1 MFVDFNI
8 INQLG
13 SPSINSNTLA
23 NRPAAGQ
30 RGRLFVSTDTFE
42 LYRDN
47 GTGWDLIGG
56 PGSST
61 VVGTGAA
68 GQVAYWTGTNTIAGN
83 NNLFWDAA
91 NERLGV
97 GTTTPES
104 KVDIAGN
111 NTLLHLKG
119 GSNAYMMYHAN
130 GVNEYKVGY
139 TGGAMGFRRW
149 SIYDESGT
157 KEVITIDKISR
168 RVGVNYQYANAL
180 DIPDTT
186 FGVAGSFKATATIQ
200 GDLSITAKLTTSSSI
215 PSGYAGFYASSG
227 TNSINFVNGTS
238 GDAFWFLFPTGTS
251 QLTIPNNSGTIALL
265 SDIPSLAGY
274 VPTTRTITINGTSQ
288 DLSANRTYSV
298 GTVTSVGTSG
308 PITGGTITG
317 SGTIGITQSSSLA
330 DGYLSSTD
338 WTTFNNKQS
347 AITLTT
353 TGSSGASTLVG
364 ATLNIPNYTLAGLGG
379 VPTSRSITIN
389 GTSQDLSADRSY
401 SVGTVTSIT
410 ASSPLTGGT
419 ITGSGTIGIQQA
431 TTFLSGFLSS
441 TDWNTFNNKQNA
453 ITLTTTGS
461 SGAATFVSGTLN
473 IPNYTLA
480 GLGGVP
486 TSRTITINGTSQ
498 DLSANR
504 SYSVGTVTS
513 VATSGPLTGGTITGS
528 GTIGITQSSS
538 LADGYLSSTDWNT
551 FNGKLSGTVSPN
563 RFAVG
568 TFPVGVVSG
577 NISQNSISGAVI
589 INNTVGTLQDLRSNT
604 YQSDDVFYGFPTG
617 SNVGAGKIKF
627 SQVQFV
633 GGSPVLYVNIDG
645 TSYGINL
652 F

>member
-1 MFVDFNI
+1 
-8 INQLG
+8 
-13 SPSINSNTLA
+13 
-23 NRPAAGQ
+23 
-30 RGRLFVSTDTFE
+30 
-42 LYRDN
+42 
-47 GTGWDLIGG
+47 
-56 PGSST
+56 
-61 VVGTGAA
+61 
-68 GQVAYWTGTNTIAGN
+68 
-83 NNLFWDAA
+83 
-91 NERLGV
+91 
-97 GTTTPES
+97 
-104 KVDIAGN
+104 
-111 NTLLHLKG
+111 
-119 GSNAYMMYHAN
+119 MMYHAN

-288 DLSANRTYSV
+288 DLSA
-298 GTVTSVGTSG
+298 
-308 PITGGTITG
+308 
-317 SGTIGITQSSSLA
+317 
-330 DGYLSSTD
+330 
-338 WTTFNNKQS
+338 
-347 AITLTT
+347 
-353 TGSSGASTLVG
+353 
-364 ATLNIPNYTLAGLGG
+364 
-379 VPTSRSITIN
+379 
-389 GTSQDLSADRSY
+389 DRSY

-419 ITGSGTIGIQQA
+419 ITGSGTIGIPQA
-431 TTFLSGFLSS
+431 TAVVSGYLTN
-441 TDWNTFNNKQNA
+441 TDWSTFNSKQNA